1 MFLYD
6 MIFHGYSWIF
16 KIVFDI
22 LLLLKPLDN
31 FSFQENFEPSP
42 NYLLRLSSYF
52 YSFWIKGNAEVETFQ
67 TVYSA
72 LQRGLPVYTMII
84 GIYKPRLAQKV

>member
-31 FSFQENFEPSP
+31 FSF
-42 NYLLRLSSYF
+42 
-52 YSFWIKGNAEVETFQ
+52 
-67 TVYSA
+67 
-72 LQRGLPVYTMII
+72 
-84 GIYKPRLAQKV
+84 